1 MEQLIWLLP
10 VIFIFHDFEE
20 IIFMHVWIEKNKG
33 ALLQQYPVLGKRMLA
48 VTGSLST
55 EGFAFCVFLLFVML
69 CIVSIFVSLTGYY
82 IVWISAFMILY
93 LHFFMHIGQAVILWK
108 YVPALI
114 TSIICIIPCT
124 AIFIKVYPMFSVSEI
139 IISLIIAIV
148 AGLILFIPII
158 KFVHIFDKWILKL
171 NN

>member
-1 MEQLIWLLP
+1 
-10 VIFIFHDFEE
+10 
-20 IIFMHVWIEKNKG
+20 MHVWIKKNKG
-33 ALLQQYPVLGKRMLA
+33 LLLQQYPVFGKRMLA
-48 VTGSLST
+48 ITGSLST
-55 EGFAFCVFLLFVML
+55 EGFAFCVFLLFVTL
-69 CIVSIFVSLTGYY
+69 CIISIFVYFTGYY
-82 IVWISAFMILY
+82 IVWASVFMILY
-93 LHFFMHIGQAVILWK
+93 LHFFIHIGQAVVLRK

-124 AIFIKVYPMFSVSEI
+124 AIFIKIYNEFSASEI
-139 IISLIIAIV
+139 IIGLIVAIA